1 MVVIVRFDERFLDE
15 IKSRL
20 RPSDVIGKTVKLR
33 RQGREYVGLSPFTK
47 EKTPSFY
54 VNDDKG
60 QFFDFSSGKT
70 GDIISFLQEAE
81 RLTFVEA
88 VERLA
93 ADAGVPLPAVDP
105 RAMEQEK
112 VRQGLSE
119 WLELAAQWFEAELR
133 RPAGREA
140 RAYLERRG
148 LPEKDWARFRLGFSP
163 PGRTALKDYLVA
175 KGARPGELVETG
187 LLIAPEEGGAPYDRF
202 RDRIIFPIGDARG
215 RIVSFGGRAMDP
227 QARAKYL
234 NGPETSVFH
243 KGHQLY
249 GLAEARKIIAAA
261 PPPSSSGDEV
271 TPLVVVEGYMDVIAC
286 QRGAIPAVAAMG
298 TALGED
304 QMEMLWR
311 HHPEPTLCFDGDRAG
326 RQAAFRTM
334 DRALP
339 LLRAGRSFQF
349 AIVEGGKD
357 PDEVL
362 REQGPAAL
370 KAQLLR
376 TTPFAEA
383 LFIRERDAE
392 PYDTPERK
400 TALKARLRKLAA
412 TIADGDL
419 AAAYKEDLLGRY
431 EQLWPTREPVY
442 TVGAAAREMSRRRW
456 DKAKGGLSQAPSTPE
471 ARDASRRLRASPGN
485 LAAALALAAVRDPG
499 VIDEK
504 IELVG
509 ARGFGDEKLDG
520 LAQELVRIRYETE
533 AAEFEVALRHLQAR
547 GFGPQM
553 LSDLERDAG
562 RAGVSAPFLQETGE
576 RARDLWRQA
585 FDLLMQLESLERAV
599 EAATRDLD
607 RDRDSSTL
615 VSLKTERDHLRKLL
629 NSDWSHPEDAEA
641 PVLPH

>member
-1 MVVIVRFDERFLDE
+1 VRFDEHFLDE

-70 GDIISFLQEAE
+70 GDIISFLQESE

-93 ADAGVPLPAVDP
+93 AEAGVPMPAVDP
-105 RAMEQEK
+105 RAVEQEK
-112 VRQGLSE
+112 VRQGLAE
-119 WLELAAQWFEAELR
+119 WLDLAAHWFEAELR

-163 PGRTALKDYLVA
+163 SGRTALKDYLIA
-175 KGARPGELVETG
+175 KGGRPGELVETG

-202 RDRIIFPIGDARG
+202 RDRIIFPIADARG
-215 RIVSFGGRAMDP
+215 RVISFGGRAMDP

-234 NGPETSVFH
+234 NGPETSIFH
-243 KGHQLY
+243 KGHHLY

-261 PPPSSSGDEV
+261 PPPSGSADEQ

-286 QRGAIPAVAAMG
+286 QRAGVAAVAAMG

-304 QMEMLWR
+304 QMDVLWR
-311 HHPEPTLCFDGDRAG
+311 HHPEPTICLDSDRAG
-326 RQAAFRTM
+326 RAAANRLL

-339 LLRAGRSFQF
+339 LLKPGRSFKF
-349 AIVEGGKD
+349 VLIDSGKD

-362 REQGPAAL
+362 REQGAPAL
-370 KAQLLR
+370 KAQLSQ

-383 LFIRERDAE
+383 LFARERDAE
-392 PYDTPERK
+392 PLDTPERR
-400 TALKARLRKLAA
+400 TSLKVRLRKLAA
-412 TIADGDL
+412 TIADTDL
-419 AAAYKEDLLGRY
+419 AQAYKEDLLSRY
-431 EQLWPTREPVY
+431 EQLWPTHQPVF

-456 DKAKGGLSQAPSTPE
+456 DKSGWKGDRSGISQANSTAE
-471 ARDASRRLRASPGN
+471 AKDASRRLRVSPKP

-520 LAQELVRIRYETE
+520 LAQELVRLRYEADGLE
-533 AAEFEVALRHLQAR
+533 FDAALQMR
-547 GFGPQM
+547 GFDPAM
-553 LSDLERDAG
+553 LSLLEQDAR
-562 RAGVSAPFLQETGE
+562 RAGVSAPFLQATGE
-576 RARDLWRQA
+576 LARDLWRQA